1 MVPEWGRGGFKTQFD
16 QLPMNGKLFVF
27 EGPDGTG
34 KSTQAVR
41 FKAFLETRGLNP
53 LHIREPGSTPF
64 GERVREILIT
74 RCKNDEADITP
85 EAEML
90 LYMACRSQLYR
101 TVIQPALEHGQWVIL
116 ERSYYSTFA
125 YQGFGLGLDPDMILE
140 LGQWVCQG
148 IEPARV
154 ILLDM
159 PVEEG
164 LTRLTSEKDRIEER
178 RLDFHERVRSGYKE
192 LVRRFPDLFR
202 VVDAAASPDEVEL
215 RIHAELS
222 DIL

>member
-1 MVPEWGRGGFKTQFD
+1 MK
-16 QLPMNGKLFVF
+16 GKLLVF

-34 KSTQAVR
+34 KSTQATR
-41 FKAFLETRGLNP
+41 FKAYLKSRGSDP
-53 LHIREPGSTPF
+53 LHIREPGSTPL

-74 RCKNDEADITP
+74 PCKDGEADITP

-90 LYMACRSQLYR
+90 LYMACRSQLFR
-101 TVIQPALEHGQWVIL
+101 TVIRSALEQGRWVIL

-125 YQGFGLGLDPDMILE
+125 YQGFGLGLDPEMILE
-140 LGQWVCQG
+140 LGAWVCQD

-159 PVEEG
+159 PVEVG
-164 LTRLTSEKDRIEER
+164 LARLTGRKDRIEGRDLE
-178 RLDFHERVRSGYKE
+178 FHEQVRSGYQT
-192 LVRRFPDLFR
+192 LARRFPDLFR
-202 VVDAAASPDEVEL
+202 VVDASASPDEVEK